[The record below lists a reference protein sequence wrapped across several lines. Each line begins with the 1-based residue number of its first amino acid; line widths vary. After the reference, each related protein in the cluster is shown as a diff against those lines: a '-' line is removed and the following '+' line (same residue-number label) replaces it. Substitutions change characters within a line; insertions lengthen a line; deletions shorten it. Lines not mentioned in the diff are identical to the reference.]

1 MDILFEDAAIIVVV
15 KPRGVLSE
23 YSEHEPSVITALG
36 DHGMLYPVHRL
47 DRAVGGVMV
56 YAKTKRAA
64 ATLSSAVQRGELS
77 KEYTAIVSGVPTP
90 KTGEMR
96 DLLFKDAAKNK
107 SFVVD
112 RSRKG
117 AKEAILRYAVRDTRE
132 FGGRTFS
139 RVDVELVTG
148 RSHQIRV
155 QFASRTFP
163 LVGDGKYGSREKC
176 PYLALFACALSFP
189 HPTTGERMR
198 FCAPVPDDHPWNLFG
213 SAAYEIER
221 KFLIAYPDVKQLEAI
236 PGVRISRLEQTYLVA
251 PDGVA
256 LRVRRIEDEKGVRY
270 IETAK
275 RRVSDIRAVEEER
288 TLTGEEYE
296 ALLLRADKA
305 RRPIAK
311 TRYALPYD
319 GHIVEV
325 DVYDFWQ
332 DRATAEV
339 ELASED
345 EAFELPAWLS
355 VIREVT
361 ADARYKN
368 VNLARELPQD

>member
-1 MDILFEDAAIIVVV
+1 MEILFEDAAVIVVV
-15 KPRGVLSE
+15 KPRGMLSE
-23 YSEHEPSVITALG
+23 YSEREPSVITALA
-36 DHGMLYPVHRL
+36 DHGTLYPVHRL

-64 ATLSSAVQRGELS
+64 ATLSAAVQKGALS
-77 KEYTAIVSGVPTP
+77 KEYTAVVSGVPEP
-90 KTGEMR
+90 VSGEMR
-96 DLLFKDAAKNK
+96 DFLFKDAAKNK

-112 RSRKG
+112 RARKG
-117 AKEAILRYAVRDTRE
+117 AKEAILTYAVRDTRE
-132 FGGRTFS
+132 VEGRTLS
-139 RVDVELVTG
+139 RVDVTLVTG

-155 QFASRTFP
+155 QFASRGFP
-163 LVGDGKYGSREKC
+163 LFGDGKYGSREKA
-176 PYLALFACALSFP
+176 PYLALFATALTFP
-189 HPTTGERMR
+189 HPVTGEKMR
-198 FCAPVPDDHPWNLFG
+198 FCAPVPSDAPWHMFG

-221 KFLIAYPDVKQLEAI
+221 KYLIAYPDVKVLEAMK
-236 PGVRISRLEQTYLVA
+236 GVRISRLVQTYLTA
-251 PDGVA
+251 ADGVA
-256 LRVRRIEDEKGVRY
+256 LRVRRIENEKEVRY

-275 RRVSDIRAVEEER
+275 RRVSDLRALEEER
-288 TLTGEEYE
+288 TLTKEEYE
-296 ALLLRADKA
+296 ALLLRADKE

-311 TRYALPYD
+311 TRYALPHD
-319 GHIVEV
+319 GHVVEV

-345 EAFELPAWLS
+345 EVFSLPACLT

-368 VNLARELPQD
+368 VNLAKELPED

>member
-1 MDILFEDAAIIVVV
+1 MEILFEDAAVIVVV
-15 KPRGVLSE
+15 KPRGMLSE
-23 YSEHEPSVITALG
+23 YSECEPSVIKALG
-36 DHGMLYPVHRL
+36 AHGTLYPVHRL

-64 ATLSSAVQRGELS
+64 ATLSTAVQQGELI
-77 KEYTAIVSGVPTP
+77 KEYTAIVSGEPTP
-90 KTGEMR
+90 DKGELR
-96 DLLFKDAAKNK
+96 DLLYKDAAKNK

-112 RSRKG
+112 RARKG
-117 AKEAILRYAVRDTRE
+117 AKEAILRYAVRDTRTYE
-132 FGGRTFS
+132 GRTLS
-139 RVDVELVTG
+139 RVDVTLVTG

-155 QFASRTFP
+155 QFASRTWP
-163 LVGDGKYGSREKC
+163 LFGDGKYGSREKAA
-176 PYLALFACALSFP
+176 YVALFATALTFP
-189 HPTTGERMR
+189 HPVTGKPMR
-198 FCAPVPDDHPWNLFG
+198 FCAPVPNDVPWNVFG
-213 SAAYEIER
+213 SSNYEIER
-221 KFLIAYPDVKQLEAI
+221 KYLIAYPDVRVLEAFE
-236 PGVRISRLEQTYLVA
+236 GVRISRLVQTYLVA
-251 PDGVA
+251 ADGVA
-256 LRVRRIEDEKGVRY
+256 LRVRRVEDADGVRY

-275 RRVSDIRAVEEER
+275 RRVSDMRVLEEER
-288 TLTGEEYE
+288 VLTREEYE
-296 ALLLRADKA
+296 ALLLRADTK

-319 GHIVEV
+319 GHVVEV

-345 EAFELPAWLS
+345 EAFSLPDCLR

-361 ADARYKN
+361 TDARYKN